1 MTQCNISIENF
12 DSTNIIEANQIKES
26 DMKQMHF
33 DMTYNSTHHQNYKF
47 IDLFA
52 GIGGFHLALSNLNAK
67 CVFASEIDKHAR
79 ETYIA
84 NHKKSS
90 PELFNSNN
98 FNEDITTIDPIEIP
112 DFDILCGGF
121 PCQPFS
127 QAGFKKGFEDDRGN
141 LFFYIANII
150 DKKQPKA
157 FFLENVRHLLKHD
170 NNRTFATIQNIIQND
185 LGYSLYYKIVKA
197 SDFGLPQHRPRIF
210 IVGFK
215 NDHLMN
221 FEFPTPQP
229 LKMSMSDIWGEPCS
243 KEIGFTL
250 RVGGRGSTINDRR
263 NWDSYLVNGV
273 EKRIGSKQGKKMQ
286 GFPDDFIFPVSET
299 QAMKQLGN
307 SVAIP
312 AVEATAKAVMD
323 YLQLLEKSGR

>member
-1 MTQCNISIENF
+1 MLHKFKSRR
-12 DSTNIIEANQIKES
+12 
-26 DMKQMHF
+26 
-33 DMTYNSTHHQNYKF
+33 NYKF

-52 GIGGFHLALSNLNAK
+52 GIGGFHLALSNLNAE

-79 ETYIA
+79 KTYIT

-90 PELFNSNN
+90 SELFNSNN
-98 FNEDITTIDPIEIP
+98 FNDDITQIDPLEIP

-127 QAGFKKGFEDDRGN
+127 QAGLKKGFKDDRGN

-170 NNRTFATIQNIIQND
+170 DNKTFATIKNIIQNE
-185 LGYSLYYKIVKA
+185 LGYSLYYQIVKA

-215 NDHLMN
+215 DDHLYK
-221 FEFPTPQP
+221 FEFPKPKP
-229 LKMSMSDIWGEPCS
+229 LEMTMSDVWGGKCS
-243 KEIGFTL
+243 KDIGFTL
-250 RVGGRGSTINDRR
+250 RVGGRGSTISDRR
-263 NWDSYLVNGV
+263 NWDSYLVDGV
-273 EKRIGSKQGKKMQ
+273 EKRISPEQGKKMQ
-286 GFPDDFIFPVSET
+286 GFPEDFIFPVSEA

-307 SVAIP
+307 SVAVP
-312 AVEATAKAVMD
+312 AVQATAGAIID
-323 YLQLLEKSGR
+323 YLSILENTKLEDLRIWER